1 MAATWDAP
9 IADIIGDDDWEPEDM
24 GVGDGDGAHDD
35 IAMTAV
41 PVVPHVVHDHDL
53 ASAGESGSYF
63 PETKDNVGDE
73 ATTENGDVVGGGG
86 RWAPFQPSEQAVTQG
101 PGSEQSAVMVAT
113 GVDPTAAVASGTA
126 PGGRSAVNSLKRH
139 SMAFEMARI
148 ERARNRGKM
157 PAPNPQ
163 RAAHAWSLSRPRYVE
178 RSDEPGQRVR
188 LLPGQEHRDAVPYSV
203 WRTGWA
209 QMSDFGLDVGMYFVT
224 IVQLTGVVLVYA
236 ALCVVAMVHFSSDG
250 YSGGQVRRTNQ
261 TRRKDEVYVRRTSI
275 TTTCRRPCVSPVG
288 PFFVCQ

>member
-9 IADIIGDDDWEPEDM
+9 VADITGDNGWEPGDM
-24 GVGDGDGAHDD
+24 DVGDGDGAHDD
-35 IAMTAV
+35 GIAMAAV
-41 PVVPHVVHDHDL
+41 PVVPQIVPHDL
-53 ASAGESGSYF
+53 ASAGESGYF

-73 ATTENGDVVGGGG
+73 ATTENGDIVGGGG

-113 GVDPTAAVASGTA
+113 GVDPAAAVAPGTA

-148 ERARNRGKM
+148 ERARSRGKI
-157 PAPNPQ
+157 PPPNPL
-163 RAAHAWSLSRPRYVE
+163 RAAHTWSLSRPRYVE

-203 WRTGWA
+203 WGTGWA

-224 IVQLTGVVLVYA
+224 IVQLTGVILVYA

-250 YSGGQVRRTNQ
+250 YSGGQVRRTNK
-261 TRRKDEVYVRRTSI
+261 TNRKDEV
-275 TTTCRRPCVSPVG
+275 
-288 PFFVCQ
+288 